1 MVQLNFIQVDEN
13 SHITCK
19 ELEDLAKRAGN
30 LVKVI
35 NSPSFAS
42 QLRTLKRYLLIV
54 SERIKEG
61 TL

>member
-1 MVQLNFIQVDEN
+1 MVKLDYIQIDEN
-13 SHITCK
+13 SSITCK
-19 ELEDLAKRAGN
+19 KLEDLARRVDN

-54 SERIKEG
+54 SERIKDG

>member
-1 MVQLNFIQVDEN
+1 MPKLDYIQADEN
-13 SHITCK
+13 SRISCK
-19 ELEDLAKRAGN
+19 ELEDLARRADN
-30 LVKVI
+30 LTKVI
-35 NSPSFAS
+35 NAPSFAS

>member
-1 MVQLNFIQVDEN
+1 VPKLDYIQIDEN
-13 SHITCK
+13 SSITCQ
-19 ELEDLAKRAGN
+19 ELEDLARRAHN

-35 NSPSFAS
+35 NSPSFTS

>member
-1 MVQLNFIQVDEN
+1 MPKLDYIQVDEN
-13 SHITCK
+13 SRMNCK

-42 QLRTLKRYLLIV
+42 QLRTLKRYLLII
-54 SERIKEG
+54 SQRIEEG